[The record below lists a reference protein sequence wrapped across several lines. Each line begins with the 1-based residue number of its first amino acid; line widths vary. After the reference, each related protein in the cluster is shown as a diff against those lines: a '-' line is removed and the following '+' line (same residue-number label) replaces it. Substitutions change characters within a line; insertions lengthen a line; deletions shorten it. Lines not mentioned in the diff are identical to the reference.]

1 MSTVQP
7 ILYVE
12 AIDEALAFYLD
23 RLGFTELWVAND
35 EQTGEPAIAAVQLE
49 EATIMLSPMPMFA
62 AADGAARGE
71 GVMLWFNLD
80 GSVDDYFARF
90 RDAPGATLTQELIDY
105 PWGDRAFTL
114 REPSGYTLTFANY
127 REPEEPAES

>member
-12 AIDEALAFYLD
+12 AIDEALVFYRD

-35 EQTGEPAIAAVQLE
+35 EQTGEPSIAAVQLE
-49 EATIMLSPMPMFA
+49 EATIMLSGMPMFGSA
-62 AADGAARGE
+62 NGATRGE
-71 GVMLWFNLD
+71 GVTLWFNLD
-80 GSVDDYFARF
+80 GPVDDYYARY
-90 RDAPGATLTQELIDY
+90 RDVPGATLTQELIDY

-114 REPSGYTLTFANY
+114 RDPSGYTLTFANFHA
-127 REPEEPAES
+127 PEESAAS